1 MSIFEYDEEVHM
13 SFVRAEGVEQGR
25 NEGEIIKI
33 ISLTMKKLARGNTI
47 AEIADMLEESE
58 TVILKIT
65 ELITDYP
72 QKSAEELAEIY
83 LEK

>member
-1 MSIFEYDEEVHM
+1 M